1 MLKLKARITVAAVL
15 ATMAWIPLSTQE
27 SSAIYCYS
35 GDPPDV
41 YNACL
46 AYNAGI
52 NQQVSNQQQL
62 QNIQNKISD
71 VQAQINALYQ
81 LISNLNKQIAQQNQ
95 LIAQTKA
102 KIDDL
107 NRQIRFKTGDMTRLQ
122 ADVAV
127 RDQLLDQR
135 ARYEDMHGPINYAE
149 LVLTAASFNDLV
161 NRMIAA
167 QQIAAS
173 DRRLIGLLGIEHD
186 QLAQDQADLGAQKE
200 QVTALLHQQQ
210 AVEVDLEKN
219 KTTQQAAL
227 VLAGQLETQLQ
238 GQYAQVQ
245 AQRAAIDAEVAQL
258 ALQYDAAAAK
268 AGGGTGAFEWPMPA
282 CGFGCI
288 SQGFGCS
295 TFYLEVYDP
304 GCPYPHRIHTGIDIA
319 GPYGTPVVAADTG
332 VVYLQQFIS
341 GGQYWGYGIAVLMV
355 NGNGYSTMYGHL
367 SGYAPGLR
375 SGMVVPR
382 GTTIAF
388 EGSTGWSTGPHLH
401 FEIRINNN
409 YKNPC
414 IWLGC

>member
-1 MLKLKARITVAAVL
+1 MLKLKARFTAAAVL
-15 ATMAWIPLSTQE
+15 ATMAWIPLSTQQ

-81 LISNLNKQIAQQNQ
+81 LVASLNRQIAQQNQ

-173 DRRLIGLLGIEHD
+173 DRRLIDLLGIEHD
-186 QLAQDQADLGAQKE
+186 QLAQDQADLGAQKD
-200 QVTALLHQQQ
+200 QVTALLYQQQ

-245 AQRAAIDAEVAQL
+245 AQRAAIDAQVAQL
-258 ALQYDAAAAK
+258 AQQYDAAAAK
-268 AGGGTGAFEWPMPA
+268 AGGGSGAFAWPLPA

-288 SQGFGCS
+288 TQGFGCS

-304 GCPYPHRIHTGIDIA
+304 ACPYPHKIHTGIDIA
-319 GPYGTPVVAADTG
+319 GPYGTQVIAADTG
-332 VVYLQQFIS
+332 VVYLYPGSI
-341 GGQYWGYGIAVLMV
+341 GYGNMIMMIH
-355 NGNGYSTMYGHL
+355 GNGYSTVYGHL
-367 SGYAPGLR
+367 AGYAPGLR
-375 SGMVVPR
+375 SGEIVPR

-401 FEIRINNN
+401 FEIRVNNV
-409 YKNPC
+409 YKDPC